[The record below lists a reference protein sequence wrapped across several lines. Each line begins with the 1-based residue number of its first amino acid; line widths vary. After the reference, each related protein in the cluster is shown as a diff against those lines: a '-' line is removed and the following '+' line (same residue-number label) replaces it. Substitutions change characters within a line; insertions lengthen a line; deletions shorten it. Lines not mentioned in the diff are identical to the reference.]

1 MISAKEAREQA
12 IKVIVDKEMEDIE
25 ICIKKAVSLGKTE
38 IYYHKYLNDATTAT
52 LKQLGYTVEPLVNNS
67 VYRDDT
73 KPETKIS
80 W

>member
-25 ICIKKAVSLGKTE
+25 ICVKKAVSLGKTE
-38 IYYHKYLNDATTAT
+38 IYYYKYLNDTTTAT
-52 LKQLGYTVEPLVNNS
+52 LRQLGYTVEPLVNNS
-67 VYRDDT
+67 IYRDDT
-73 KPETKIS
+73 KQKTKIS